1 MFIVYFSVM
10 KLIKTPSFADDICE
24 IRKRKVK
31 STFFNQINTLID
43 WRPITNIINKH
54 YTKGD
59 SAIGKPA
66 YSGLL
71 LFKMSLLQ
79 TWYGLSDYEV
89 EDRINDS
96 ISFSNFCELSI
107 EDVAPDH
114 STLSRFRKELTQKN
128 VYERVF
134 KEMNKQ
140 LEKHKIIVKT
150 GVIVDASVIDSP
162 FKPKGKASFE
172 IETDRTEDSRSIQ
185 ELEKEKHEKKIQKI
199 AHPSVD
205 TEAAWLKKAGK
216 LRYGYKKHIVT
227 EKEGLIVGL
236 TTTAANVN
244 EIANL
249 EDVLKD
255 VELPK
260 DCVLYGDK
268 GYKSAKNDELLKTK
282 EIKNRILKKAKKGK
296 PLKESEH
303 RFNKLCGKIRFKV
316 ERTFGSIKVW
326 FNSTKARYFGMAK
339 MHTQNLMEAMAYN
352 LYRSPGIIASGAQKY
367 EK

>member
-1 MFIVYFSVM
+1 M

-31 STFFNQINTLID
+31 STFFKQINLLID

-54 YTKGD
+54 YTKGE
-59 SAIGKPA
+59 SITGKPA

-96 ISFSNFCELSI
+96 ISFSSFCDLSI
-107 EDVAPDH
+107 EETAPDH
-114 STLSRFRKELTQKN
+114 STLSRFRKELTQKG
-128 VYERVF
+128 VYEKVF
-134 KEMNKQ
+134 REMNKQ
-140 LEKHKIIVKT
+140 LEKHSIIVKT
-150 GVIVDASVIDSP
+150 GAIVDASVIDSP
-162 FKPKGKASFE
+162 FKPKGRATFE
-172 IETDRTEDSRSIQ
+172 VETDRMEDPRSTV
-185 ELEKEKHEKKIQKI
+185 ELEKEQEEKQLQKMT
-199 AHPSVD
+199 HGSVD
-205 TEAAWLKKAGK
+205 TDAAWLKKAGK

-227 EKEGLIVGL
+227 ESEGLVIGV

-249 EDVLKD
+249 EDVLED
-255 VELPK
+255 IELPAG
-260 DCVLYGDK
+260 CYFYGDK

-282 EIKNRILKKAKKGK
+282 QLKNRILKKAKKGN
-296 PLKESEH
+296 PLKESEK
-303 RFNKLCGKIRFKV
+303 RFNKLCGRIRFKV
-316 ERTFGSIKVW
+316 ERTFGSTRIW
-326 FNSTKARYFGMAK
+326 FNSNKARYFGIAK

-352 LYRSPGIIASGAQKY
+352 LYRSPGIIARNAQKIA
-367 EK
+367 K